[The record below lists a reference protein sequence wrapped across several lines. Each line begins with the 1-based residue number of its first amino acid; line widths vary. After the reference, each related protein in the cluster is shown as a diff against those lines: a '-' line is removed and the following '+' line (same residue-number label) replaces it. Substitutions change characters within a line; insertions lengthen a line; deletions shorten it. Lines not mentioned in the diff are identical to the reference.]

1 MTDTKEGDRILT
13 AQQKQQQK
21 VHTDRHNQSHRTTQ
35 RTFGYLNDHGTSHFS
50 VVDQYGNAVAM
61 TTSVNTNFGS
71 HVRSPSTGILFSN
84 TMDDF
89 SKPDRPN
96 HYGLKPSVSNYI
108 QPMKRPLSSVSPTM
122 VFRHDAN
129 RRTNDGLGDLV
140 LVIGASGGP
149 KIITAVLQVLIRII
163 YMGQHVFDAVLHPR
177 IHNQL
182 IYHNG
187 AITATEKAKIVTS
200 KKQTNPE
207 QHDDDSSIEY
217 DINVI
222 QRTRDALVRR
232 NHQLIDIDFSGTV
245 QAISLDY
252 EGSDND
258 QGRPILSG
266 VSDPRK
272 DGAPAGY

>member
-1 MTDTKEGDRILT
+1 
-13 AQQKQQQK
+13 
-21 VHTDRHNQSHRTTQ
+21 
-35 RTFGYLNDHGTSHFS
+35 
-50 VVDQYGNAVAM
+50 
-61 TTSVNTNFGS
+61 
-71 HVRSPSTGILFSN
+71 
-84 TMDDF
+84 
-89 SKPDRPN
+89 
-96 HYGLKPSVSNYI
+96 
-108 QPMKRPLSSVSPTM
+108 M

-207 QHDDDSSIEY
+207 QHDDGSSIEY